1 LKKELGDVCWALC
14 RLADDLGFDMEDI
27 LQYNHDKLM
36 ARKAA
41 GTIQGS
47 GDDR

>member
-1 LKKELGDVCWALC
+1 
-14 RLADDLGFDMEDI
+14 LADDLGFDMEDI